1 MYFSPTEEGIK
12 SQRIL
17 VSVTSLFQKLRQALS
32 LFGEESYC
40 QQSEKQAQA
49 WEVVS
54 NYGLRRG
61 QGRIRLLSHYE
72 SWAH

>member
-1 MYFSPTEEGIK
+1 MFVLSTQTMYFSPTEEGIK

-17 VSVTSLFQKLRQALS
+17 VSVTPLFQKLLQALS

-49 WEVVS
+49 
-54 NYGLRRG
+54 
-61 QGRIRLLSHYE
+61 
-72 SWAH
+72 